1 MISRYRHMGL
11 GVTIFR
17 SYRHGC
23 EASLITFIATDLHY
37 YRFGLIALIA
47 AYHQHYVLA
56 SGHTKVR
63 FKVKNGRREHSAV
76 SAWVV
81 IRRVNPL
88 NLSFSKS

>member
-1 MISRYRHMGL
+1 MGL

-47 AYHQHYVLA
+47 AYHQHYVPA

-63 FKVKNGRREHSAV
+63 SKVKTDEESTQP
-76 SAWVV
+76 S
-81 IRRVNPL
+81 PL
-88 NLSFSKS
+88 GWLSGALIL